1 MELFRAHNIR
11 SKSRKTSNQVSSWD
25 LRIFWFLEILITAAK
40 YAEDKN
46 NVIKDVF
53 ACTKSLYAATKF
65 DDANVGHDPDED
77 FMKNLGKMRH
87 SKATLKTSQD
97 CDDVDDNEEFGPK
110 GVRRDFHSADQS
122 RGRGQMDPA
131 HSAIQRDL
139 NKLKSVVNIPQS
151 EGINKSIGTTSTDHV
166 DPTMQKK
173 KAALLRALDD
183 LMLDSSE
190 DEA

>member
-1 MELFRAHNIR
+1 MLKMFSPAPNR
-11 SKSRKTSNQVSSWD
+11 
-25 LRIFWFLEILITAAK
+25 
-40 YAEDKN
+40 
-46 NVIKDVF
+46 
-53 ACTKSLYAATKF
+53 CTRRQNLTMQMLAMA
-65 DDANVGHDPDED
+65 HDPDED

-139 NKLKSVVNIPQS
+139 NKLKSVVNIPQN
-151 EGINKSIGTTSTDHV
+151 EEKKSIGATSTDHV
-166 DPTMQKK
+166 DPTKQKK

-190 DEA
+190 DEV

>member
-1 MELFRAHNIR
+1 M
-11 SKSRKTSNQVSSWD
+11 
-25 LRIFWFLEILITAAK
+25 AAK
-40 YAEDKN
+40 YADQDSYAT
-46 NVIKDVF
+46 DVF
-53 ACTKSLYAATKF
+53 ACAKSLYAATKF

-97 CDDVDDNEEFGPK
+97 CDDDEEFGPK

-131 HSAIQRDL
+131 HSAIQLDL
-139 NKLKSVVNIPQS
+139 NKLKSVVNIPQN
-151 EGINKSIGTTSTDHV
+151 EDINKSIGVASTDHV

-183 LMLDSSE
+183 LMFDSSE
-190 DEA
+190 